1 MPAQIASVTMDKQQI
16 LYTVILLGGI
26 FVGSVS
32 QVILKKASLKNYSS
46 PLMEYLNPQVIFAY
60 ILFLG
65 TTLISVTAYRVI
77 PLSLGAVLETT
88 SYLYITLFGVIIF
101 KEKVNKKKIFALLL
115 IVAGSVMCTL
125 FN

>member
-16 LYTVILLGGI
+16 LYTVVLLGGI

-32 QVILKKASLKNYSS
+32 QVLLKKASLKNYSS

-60 ILFLG
+60 ILFFS

-88 SYLYITLFGVIIF
+88 SYLYITFFGVVVF